1 MRWPIGRLHKRA
13 SIIIATRTGAVNTK
27 IRFFQSA
34 SSHLLFSPVSSL
46 ILSIAKPPFHFK
58 TGGHRKF
65 RSCRPR
71 WGGGTAGRPKAH
83 GPFAPPCHRRF
94 SAQRWGEGACEG
106 LAVGQRQW
114 SGPTIG
120 QILSGREAQ
129 WPQRQGGR
137 PAVHGPF
144 APQYRRCFSA
154 RRWGDGTRDGLAVGR
169 RQWSGPAAG
178 QVFSTREAQWPQLQG
193 GRPLSVPRA
202 ALRTPPWRDAPSP
215 FLPPR

>member
-34 SSHLLFSPVSSL
+34 SLHLLFSPVSSL
-46 ILSIAKPPFHFK
+46 ILSIAKSPFHFK
-58 TGGHRKF
+58 TDGHRKF

-71 WGGGTAGRPKAH
+71 WGGGTAGRPAVH

-114 SGPTIG
+114 
-120 QILSGREAQ
+120 R
-129 WPQRQGGR
+129 
-137 PAVHGPF
+137 
-144 APQYRRCFSA
+144 
-154 RRWGDGTRDGLAVGR
+154 
-169 RQWSGPAAG
+169 GPAAG
-178 QVFSTREAQWPQLQG
+178 QVFSGREVQWPQRHG
-193 GRPLSVPRA
+193 GRPPSVPRA
-202 ALRTPPWRDAPSP
+202 AHQTPLLEGCTQSLSP
-215 FLPPR
+215 AAVGV

>member
-1 MRWPIGRLHKRA
+1 MSQTLLSAAVGRGSLRRLGSRTAPVERA
-13 SIIIATRTGAVNTK
+13 YYRTDPLRTG
-27 IRFFQSA
+27 
-34 SSHLLFSPVSSL
+34 SPV
-46 ILSIAKPPFHFK
+46 AAA
-58 TGGHRKF
+58 
-65 RSCRPR
+65 
-71 WGGGTAGRPKAH
+71 AGRPSRSAWPL
-83 GPFAPPCHRRF
+83 GPPIPQSLLAR
-94 SAQRWGEGACEG
+94 RWGEGACEG
-106 LAVGQRQW
+106 LAAGQRQW
-114 SGPTIG
+114 RESAAG